1 MRAKSQQRPAHHN
14 PVGKRRK
21 RAANPRQ
28 NAAQFGLRQRNLRPY
43 ILRLRTLRLRCR
55 RVCIRRRRYR
65 RRRSGRRCLRRRRRY
80 WRRHSG
86 RRRLVLCCSGLR
98 CICRGRRNIPSSAAV
113 AAESISGRIF
123 AAAPRA
129 NEHVAQFALRLR
141 TLRLRCRRAHIRRR
155 SGWRRYM
162 RRRIGCKRGLLLYST
177 GLRRIYHGRRNANL
191 NPTISAKAIS
201 RRIFATAPP
210 ASECAPQLSAAVA
223 AELCARMRAAPAYGT
238 GYWACCH

>member
-21 RAANPRQ
+21 RAAPPRQ
-28 NAAQFGLRQRNLRPY
+28 NAAQFGLRQRNLR
-43 ILRLRTLRLRCR
+43 LRTLRLRCR
-55 RVCIRRRRYR
+55 RMGIRRRRCR
-65 RRRSGRRCLRRRRRY
+65 RRLRRRRC
-80 WRRHSG
+80 WHGCSG
-86 RRRLVLCCSGLR
+86 RRRRRLAR
-98 CICRGRRNIPSSAAV
+98 RICHGNLNVPSSAAV
-113 AAESISGRIF
+113 AAEPVRGRIF

-129 NEHVAQFALRLR
+129 NEHAAQFALRLR

-191 NPTISAKAIS
+191 SPAISAKAVR
-201 RRIFATAPP
+201 RRIFAPAPP
-210 ASECAPQLSAAVA
+210 ASECALQLSAAVA

-238 GYWACCH
+238 DYWACCH